1 MAREA
6 DHYTVD
12 EAARILDVSPA
23 RVRQMLRAGQL
34 EGERRGG
41 MIEGVP
47 GPWRIPAGAVRAFE
61 EHRDAAETTTAAPPG
76 EAAADT
82 LPSPPLDA
90 PSTEAM
96 PSGSPETSS
105 GGVGAETPSGASE
118 LLSEGVRDLRERV
131 EALLGDLERLEGRLE
146 AAEVETFVLREA
158 LRREKERADRELER
172 TEGLR
177 DALKAEQARRR
188 GERRGSRRGMLE
200 G

>member
-1 MAREA
+1 MAQEA

-12 EAARILDVSPA
+12 EAARILEVSPA

-34 EGERRGG
+34 EGERRGR

-47 GPWRIPAGAVRAFE
+47 GPWRIPASAVRSFE
-61 EHRDAAETTTAAPPG
+61 EHRRAAETTTAAPPG
-76 EAAADT
+76 EATA
-82 LPSPPLDA
+82 DA
-90 PSTEAM
+90 PSIPSPEATGTQAM
-96 PSGSPETSS
+96 PSVSPGTPS
-105 GGVGAETPSGASE
+105 GGLGAETPSGASE

-131 EALLGDLERLEGRLE
+131 EALLEDLERLEVRLE

-172 TEGLR
+172 AEGLR
-177 DALKAEQARRR
+177 GELKAEQARRR
-188 GERRGSRRGMLE
+188 GERRGSRRGTRE

>member
-12 EAARILDVSPA
+12 EAAGILEVSPA

-47 GPWRIPAGAVRAFE
+47 GPWRIPAGAVRSFQE
-61 EHRDAAETTTAAPPG
+61 QRKAAETTTAAPPG
-76 EAAADT
+76 EATADT
-82 LPSPPLDA
+82 LPTPSPEA
-90 PSTEAM
+90 TRTQAM
-96 PSGSPETSS
+96 PSGSPETPS
-105 GGVGAETPSGASE
+105 GGLGAETPSGASE

-131 EALLGDLERLEGRLE
+131 EALLEDLERLEGRLE

-172 TEGLR
+172 AEGLR
-177 DALKAEQARRR
+177 DQLTAEQARSR
-188 GERRGSRRGMLE
+188 GE
-200 G
+200 